1 MGRNE
6 GPKRI
11 TISNITDREEIF
23 RAKAPFGTQAFYHE
37 QFVIRKHGGP
47 DDHPYVE
54 GLAAKKKDQNPYV
67 IMREWAHWQ
76 NGWQHTHGK

>member
-11 TISNITDREEIF
+11 TISNVTDREAIF